1 MKVII
6 DTDPGQ
12 DDAMALMLLLK
23 SPRIDVAAITTVA
36 GNSTI
41 ENTTRNA
48 AYILRLLGRKDIPL
62 YSGAAKPL
70 ERKLIQAV
78 VHGESGLDGVDL
90 KNTEDA
96 LTNNAAEKIV
106 DTVKQS
112 SEPVTLLTLGPLTNI
127 ARAIMRD
134 PVTMKR
140 VHQIVIMG
148 GAFEVAGNK
157 NRVAEFNMFVDPE
170 AASIV
175 LDLPVKKVF
184 VPLDA
189 CNHIQLKLTD
199 FEQIN
204 DSSLRKALIAMNR
217 PYIESLKKDMASEGA
232 LMYDVLAA
240 YYLLEPKKCSTQEIN
255 IELETKG
262 DYTRGMTII
271 DKRPVP
277 DSKKPN
283 AERVTSIPEEAFK
296 SRFITTLN
304 DRQLA

>member
-1 MKVII
+1 MKII
-6 DTDPGQ
+6 VDTDPGQ

-23 SPRIDVAAITTVA
+23 SRSIDIAAVTTVA

-41 ENTTRNA
+41 ANTTRNA
-48 AYILRLLGRKDIPL
+48 AYILELLGRKDVPL

-70 ERKLIQAV
+70 ERKLIRAV

-90 KNTEDA
+90 KNIEGP

-106 DTVKQS
+106 DIIKQS
-112 SEPVTLLTLGPLTNI
+112 LEPVTLLTLGPLTNI
-127 ARAIMRD
+127 ARAIMHD
-134 PVTMKR
+134 PETMAR

-184 VPLDA
+184 VPLDV

-199 FEQIN
+199 FKQIN
-204 DSSLRKALIAMNR
+204 EPTLREPLIAMNR
-217 PYIESLKKDMASEGA
+217 PYIDKLKEDMAADGA

-240 YYLLEPKKCSTQEIN
+240 YYLLEPEKCPTQEIN

-262 DYTRGMTII
+262 VYTRGMTII
-271 DKRPVP
+271 DRRPVQ
-277 DSKKPN
+277 DGKKPN
-283 AERVTSIPEEAFK
+283 AERVTSIPARAFR
-296 SRFITTLN
+296 SRFTAALN
-304 DRQLA
+304 S